1 MPNRIEIKL
10 KQEINSFMGLTLS
23 NIVFSALAMA
33 FGVTILVPNV
43 TEMVGLQSLLFP
55 QLVVVII
62 GFLAFVVSIKWL
74 VSSVEMFEIST
85 ELKEDYA
92 KSKALDEE
100 AQTGLVIK
108 IMAYYRENKPTIKKM
123 MLVSRFA
130 GVCFLISG
138 GFTLTTA
145 VINSVTGIQLMDLL
159 TQVSGAAVSF
169 AIAIASFV
177 IPHFFGKY
185 SKIWDHRLQE
195 TVKAEKMLKRQL
207 GED

>member
-1 MPNRIEIKL
+1 
-10 KQEINSFMGLTLS
+10 
-23 NIVFSALAMA
+23 
-33 FGVTILVPNV
+33 
-43 TEMVGLQSLLFP
+43 
-55 QLVVVII
+55 
-62 GFLAFVVSIKWL
+62 
-74 VSSVEMFEIST
+74 
-85 ELKEDYA
+85 LKEDYA

-123 MLVSRFA
+123 MLVSRIA

-145 VINSVTGIQLMDLL
+145 VINSVIGIQLMDLL